1 MNDEKVGIHER
12 HIDIP
17 VAENLQSSPV
27 SAPTWKERLARSWNV
42 PALDRLQA
50 RVQAF
55 SLGDRVLFYAL
66 AIFVSIITLLSLHAL
81 NRSLLVEV
89 PAYGGSLTEGEVG
102 SPQFI
107 NPLLAISDADRDL
120 SQLVHAG
127 LMGLSGSGALTPVLA
142 ESYTV
147 SPDGKSYTFILRTN
161 AKFAD
166 GTPVTA
172 DDVVFT
178 VQKAQDPALKSP
190 EYANW
195 SGVSAQ
201 TIDPRTVRFTLSKPY
216 APFLGLTTL
225 GILPVRLWRNISNEE
240 FPFSTLET
248 NPVGAGP
255 FKVDTISR
263 DASGLIKRVLLIAN
277 PHYVLGRPYLDS
289 IRFDFYAR
297 TEDLASALLRGDVES
312 AYGVPLQ
319 GVLTAPYAR
328 VFGVFWNPS
337 EKQVYARAEVRKA
350 LSLALN
356 RDVIVRDVFDGY
368 ATAIMGPVPPGG
380 SVEQV
385 PIPQSENNTEEAARI
400 LETAGWTY
408 DGSAR
413 LWKAPVGG
421 GSVPGGKQT
430 LDGITI
436 RTSNMS
442 ELKNVASKVK
452 ADWERLG
459 VPIGIELYE
468 PGDLSQNVIRP
479 RKYEALLY
487 GMVIG
492 RDQDLYAFWDSKER
506 NDPGLNIALYANK
519 TVDDLLESARAS
531 TDEALRT
538 GHLQKIEN
546 IVAADYPAAFLYAP
560 DFTYKVP
567 NDVRGVELPQIITP
581 ADRFAT
587 AASWYR
593 STDAV
598 WSFFARSR

>member
-1 MNDEKVGIHER
+1 M
-12 HIDIP
+12 
-17 VAENLQSSPV
+17 
-27 SAPTWKERLARSWNV
+27 
-42 PALDRLQA
+42 
-50 RVQAF
+50 
-55 SLGDRVLFYAL
+55 
-66 AIFVSIITLLSLHAL
+66 
-81 NRSLLVEV
+81 
-89 PAYGGSLTEGEVG
+89 
-102 SPQFI
+102 
-107 NPLLAISDADRDL
+107 
-120 SQLVHAG
+120 
-127 LMGLSGSGALTPVLA
+127 
-142 ESYTV
+142 
-147 SPDGKSYTFILRTN
+147 
-161 AKFAD
+161 
-166 GTPVTA
+166 
-172 DDVVFT
+172 
-178 VQKAQDPALKSP
+178 
-190 EYANW
+190 
-195 SGVSAQ
+195 
-201 TIDPRTVRFTLSKPY
+201 
-216 APFLGLTTL
+216 
-225 GILPVRLWRNISNEE
+225 
-240 FPFSTLET
+240 
-248 NPVGAGP
+248 
-255 FKVDTISR
+255 
-263 DASGLIKRVLLIAN
+263 
-277 PHYVLGRPYLDS
+277 
-289 IRFDFYAR
+289 
-297 TEDLASALLRGDVES
+297 
-312 AYGVPLQ
+312 
-319 GVLTAPYAR
+319 
-328 VFGVFWNPS
+328 
-337 EKQVYARAEVRKA
+337 YARAEVRKA